1 MRIHF
6 PPTTRIASGLLLA
19 VLLSIAGYRVMRQ
32 WNPRDPETLLRPADK
47 MSWLNNWIR
56 AERFHWQTKLQY
68 IQSHRLSMALCTI
81 VGQLPKH
88 TDSSNAIPDLRFD
101 EESSG
106 LFESPISMESIVLGD
121 RQQHRLGEQ
130 STATMSKL

>member
-1 MRIHF
+1 MRIPF
-6 PPTTRIASGLLLA
+6 LPTLRIASGWLLA

-32 WNPRDPETLLRPADK
+32 WNPRNPETLLRRANE
-47 MSWLNNWIR
+47 MSWLNNWIQ

-81 VGQLPKH
+81 VGQLPGH
-88 TDSSNAIPDLRFD
+88 RDRSNAIPDLRFD
-101 EESSG
+101 EELSG
-106 LFESPISMESIVLGD
+106 LFESPFSMESIVLRD

-130 STATMSKL
+130 RTATMSKL

>member
-47 MSWLNNWIR
+47 MSWLNNWIHAKPLYQQAKNEFIQR
-56 AERFHWQTKLQY
+56 LQ
-68 IQSHRLSMALCTI
+68 ISKTLSVRVSPLSALI
-81 VGQLPKH
+81 
-88 TDSSNAIPDLRFD
+88 
-101 EESSG
+101 ESSTS
-106 LFESPISMESIVLGD
+106 LPAPHLYVKVDWLVRLRSSDAHVCRVQAIVPV
-121 RQQHRLGEQ
+121 
-130 STATMSKL
+130 